1 MDTQVASSLK
11 KEKKKEWFLNFH
23 EKHLVVLQNKS
34 HFKKTKTNSALVQ
47 IASFHI
53 GSC

>member
-34 HFKKTKTNSALVQ
+34 HKKNQNQQCISANR
-47 IASFHI
+47 
-53 GSC
+53 